1 MVLIYALG
9 VVIERCIDEEYSSA
23 APLALGQ
30 IGRIVP
36 KAKLCLQSGGSIIG
50 VLVAFGDG
58 LDCAIEIVL

>member
-36 KAKLCLQSGGSIIG
+36 KAKLCLQSGGSVIG
-50 VLVAFGDG
+50 VLVAFGG
-58 LDCAIEIVL
+58 GSGMRH